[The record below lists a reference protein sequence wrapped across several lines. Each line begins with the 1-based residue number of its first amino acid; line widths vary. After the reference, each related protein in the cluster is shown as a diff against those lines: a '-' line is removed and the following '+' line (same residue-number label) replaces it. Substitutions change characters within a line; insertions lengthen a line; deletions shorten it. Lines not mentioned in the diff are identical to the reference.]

1 MGTNQIRR
9 SPFSSSSS
17 FLFVSFFINLSMGY
31 PDSFLFHGL
40 EGKIYFECIK
50 ISDAWIST
58 VEHYSVQIFLGEVN
72 KALLGF
78 YISV

>member
-9 SPFSSSSS
+9 NPFSTS
-17 FLFVSFFINLSMGY
+17 FLFVLFFINLSMDY

-40 EGKIYFECIK
+40 EGKIYFKCIK